1 MRAADT
7 DREMSAQ
14 RLRVALDEGR
24 LDLHEYDERL
34 RRAYAARTYAEL
46 DVLVADLPVGGQ
58 GVLVPSSGVPVVP
71 PPAAPAVPAG
81 ATRRWL
87 LQLWEPW
94 LTVVALVTAIW
105 GVTALM
111 AGEAYYFWP
120 GWVAGPW
127 GAVNLVQ
134 TVSGLAHGE
143 PARWAAKQEKRRR
156 KREARRQDSGDEA

>member
-7 DREMSAQ
+7 DREASAQ

-46 DVLVADLPVGGQ
+46 DVLVADLPVGGSVALA
-58 GVLVPSSGVPVVP
+58 GS
-71 PPAAPAVPAG
+71 PPAVPVPAG

-87 LQLWEPW
+87 LEMWEPW

-111 AGEAYYFWP
+111 AGETYYFWP

-127 GAVNLVQ
+127 GAVRLVQ
-134 TVSGLAHGE
+134 TVSGLARGE

-156 KREARRQDSGDEA
+156 KREARRHDSGDAA

>member
-7 DREMSAQ
+7 DREASAQ

-46 DVLVADLPVGGQ
+46 DVLVADLPLGGS
-58 GVLVPSSGVPVVP
+58 VA
-71 PPAAPAVPAG
+71 PAASPLAVPVPAG
-81 ATRRWL
+81 VTRRWL
-87 LQLWEPW
+87 LAMWEPW

-127 GAVNLVQ
+127 GAVHLVQ

-156 KREARRQDSGDEA
+156 KREARRHDSGDEA